1 MKHTILKWNNY
12 NLILLLFSMVFYL
25 KVEAQSGVSKDELM
39 KTYTSLVVEG
49 NKIYRDEPDKAII
62 LYKEADLIARQL
74 SDEGLRIDALNGLGL
89 SSASKSDYANA
100 FHYYDETLKLLEG
113 SKNYSMISAINNN
126 LGVIYESLGLY
137 DLALEYYLS
146 AEKDLYKS
154 NTGNKLKFLNNTLEN
169 IALIHKFQD
178 NYEEALLYLEKSLNV
193 LKEVTD
199 IDESTRI
206 YRKARGLMEYGMV
219 YLKQGHMEKAEP
231 YLKENIPLIEANGN
245 ESDKAMGF
253 YYLGE
258 FYAAKENYT
267 EALSYAKRAYD
278 YVSKTDQQKI
288 KRDIYLLL
296 AKLYEMTG
304 DIKNAHCHFKK
315 YTEIDQDFFGIQ
327 NTWRIY
333 KIDQD
338 YKLTSQEQAYEV
350 LNKEKEINRIM
361 KSFYAFIAL
370 SIAIIAFFLIKY
382 LRNKHKKER
391 ELIEREKK
399 KTEGQLE
406 QVKINLELKQK
417 ELTTA
422 TLQIIEKGE
431 SLQQF
436 KSDLFDLKKDLGK
449 SHNEKIDKLYSS
461 ISNNSQKNWEEF
473 KVAFEKVNDGFFDK
487 IKHVH
492 KSLTANDLKLCSFLK
507 LNLTSKDIS
516 NLMGISTESVKMS
529 RYRLRKK
536 LNLPRETN
544 LVDFINRF

>member
-1 MKHTILKWNNY
+1 MKNSMCKWNNY
-12 NLILLLFSMVFYL
+12 NVIVLLFSMVFHL
-25 KVEAQSGVSKDELM
+25 NGEAQSGASKEELM
-39 KTYTSLVVEG
+39 KTYTSLLKEG
-49 NKIYRDEPDKAII
+49 SDIYRDEPDKAIL

-74 SDEGLRIDALNGLGL
+74 NDDNLRVDALNGLGL
-89 SSASKSDYANA
+89 SSGAKSDYANS

-113 SKNYSMISAINNN
+113 TENYSMISAVNNN

-137 DLALEYYLS
+137 DLALEYYLN

-169 IALIHKFQD
+169 IALIHKFQG
-178 NYEEALLYLEKSLNV
+178 NYEEALLYLDKSLNV
-193 LKEVTD
+193 LKEVKD
-199 IDESTRI
+199 ISESERI
-206 YRKARGLMEYGMV
+206 YRRSRGLMEYGMV
-219 YLKQGHMEKAEP
+219 HLKQGNIEKAEP
-231 YLKENIPLIEANGN
+231 YLKENISLIEVNGN
-245 ESDKAMGF
+245 ESDKALGF
-253 YYLGE
+253 YYMGE
-258 FYAAKENYT
+258 FYAGKENYE
-267 EALSYAKRAYD
+267 EALNYTKMANGF
-278 YVSKTDQQKI
+278 VSKTDQQNI

-296 AKLYEMTG
+296 AKLYEMTD
-304 DIKNAHCHFKK
+304 DIKSAHCYFKK

-338 YKLTSQEQAYEV
+338 YKLASQEQAYEV
-350 LNKEKEINRIM
+350 LNKEKEINRMM
-361 KSFYAFIAL
+361 KFFYALIAL
-370 SIAIIAFFLIKY
+370 TIAIVAFFTIKG

-391 ELIEREKK
+391 EQIEREKK
-399 KTEGQLE
+399 QTEDQLK
-406 QVKINLELKQK
+406 QAKINLELKQK

-436 KSDLFDLKKDLGK
+436 KSDLIDLKKDLGK
-449 SHNEKIDKLYSS
+449 AYNDKIDKLYSS
-461 ISNNSQKNWEEF
+461 ISNNSHKNWEEF

-487 IKHVH
+487 IKQTHT
-492 KSLTANDLKLCSFLK
+492 SLTANDLKLCSFLK

-536 LNLPRETN
+536 LDLPRETN